1 MDKVLTVNNI
11 TKIYGRQKALDS
23 VSLDFEK
30 GKIYGLVGNN
40 GAGKTTLLK
49 ILCGLAKASDGN
61 YLFTN
66 QAEKVKIG
74 ALIEKPGLF
83 GDMTAFENLKAKTI
97 AIGYKCDNQEIQN
110 LLEMVG
116 LGDVGKKAVSK
127 FSLGM
132 KQRLGI
138 ALALVG
144 NPPIILLDEPVNGLD
159 VQGVIDIRNLLLK
172 IRKELQTTMII
183 SSHMLDELA
192 RTADILCFIKQGKIV
207 ETDTEEN
214 LLKKYDAKTLEECY
228 LKINASL

>member
-1 MDKVLTVNNI
+1 MNKVLTVNNV
-11 TKIYGRQKALDS
+11 TKIYGKQKALDN
-23 VSLDFEK
+23 VSLEFEK
-30 GKIYGLVGNN
+30 GKIYGLIGNN

-49 ILCGLAKASDGN
+49 IICGLAKATEGN

-83 GDMTAFENLKAKTI
+83 GDMTAFDNLKAKSI

-110 LLEMVG
+110 LLDLVG

-172 IRKELQTTMII
+172 ICQELQTTMVI

-192 RTADILCFIKQGKIV
+192 RTSDILCFIKDGKLV
-207 ETDTEEN
+207 EMGTTQQIQQ
-214 LLKKYDAKTLEECY
+214 KYQTTTLEECY
-228 LKINASL
+228 LKINSTF

>member
-1 MDKVLTVNNI
+1 MEKVLTVNNI
-11 TKIYGRQKALDS
+11 TKIYGKQKALDN
-23 VSLDFEK
+23 VSLEFEK
-30 GKIYGLVGNN
+30 GKIYGLIGNN

-49 ILCGLAKASDGN
+49 ILCGLAKATDGN
-61 YLFTN
+61 YHFTN

-83 GDMTAFENLKAKTI
+83 GDMTAFDNLKAKAI

-207 ETDTEEN
+207 ETETEEN
-214 LLKKYDAKTLEECY
+214 LLNKYDCKSLEECY
-228 LKINASL
+228 LKINSIF

>member
-1 MDKVLTVNNI
+1 MDRVLTVNNI

-49 ILCGLAKASDGN
+49 ILCGLAKATDGN
-61 YLFTN
+61 YHFTN
-66 QAEKVKIG
+66 QSEKVTIG

-83 GDMTAFENLKAKTI
+83 GDMTAFDNLKAKAI

-110 LLEMVG
+110 LLDLVG

-172 IRKELQTTMII
+172 IRQELQTTMII

-192 RTADILCFIKQGKIV
+192 RTADILCFIKEGRLV
-207 ETDTEEN
+207 EIDCEEN
-214 LLKKYDAKTLEECY
+214 LLKKYDAKSLEECY